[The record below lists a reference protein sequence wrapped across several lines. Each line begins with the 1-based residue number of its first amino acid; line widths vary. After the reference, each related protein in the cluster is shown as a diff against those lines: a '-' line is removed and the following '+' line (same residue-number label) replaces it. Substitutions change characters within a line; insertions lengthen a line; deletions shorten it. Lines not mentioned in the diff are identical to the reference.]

1 MNIGK
6 SFSYVFED
14 QKWIEKV
21 LIGGLVSLIPVLGSI
36 LLSGYFVELVRNV
49 RQGEPEP
56 LPAWDNWGD
65 KLATGFKL
73 FIIVL
78 VWMIPLLF
86 LGMLAFFPAMLSG
99 DSSDG
104 GGILG
109 LLTLCFGCF
118 YVLYAFIFLL
128 ATPGIII
135 KFAETDE
142 ISAGFQFGE
151 ILSFT
156 TSHLGDIIIY
166 VIVIWLVGF
175 IAGLVG
181 MLLCGIGLLFT
192 SFWASLVGGHLLAQI
207 GLDNANLERPLETL
221 RSHQAIE
228 EGAEGSSD
236 QSEGGEE
243 LP

>member
-14 QKWIEKV
+14 KKWIEKV
-21 LIGGLVSLIPVLGSI
+21 LIGGLVSLIPILGSI
-36 LLSGYFVELVRNV
+36 LLSGYIVELVRNV
-49 RQGEPEP
+49 RNGEPEP

-65 KLATGFKL
+65 KIATGFKL
-73 FIIVL
+73 FVIVL

-86 LGMLAFFPAMLSG
+86 LMLLAFVPALLSG
-99 DSSDG
+99 NSSDG

-109 LLTLCFGCF
+109 LLTLCFSCL
-118 YVLYAFIFLL
+118 YILYAIVFFL
-128 ATPGIII
+128 ASPGIII
-135 KFAETDE
+135 KFAETDD

-166 VIVIWLVGF
+166 VIVVWLVGF

-181 MLLCGIGLLFT
+181 ILLCGIGLLFT
-192 SFWASLVGGHLLAQI
+192 SFWASLVSGHLLAQI
-207 GLDNANLERPLETL
+207 GLEDAAPERPLETL

-228 EGAEGSSD
+228 EGEAPSAEGD
-236 QSEGGEE
+236 DEGQA
-243 LP
+243 LL

>member
-6 SFSYVFED
+6 SLSYVFED
-14 QKWIEKV
+14 KKWIEKV
-21 LIGGLVSLIPVLGSI
+21 LIGGLVSLIPILGSI
-36 LLSGYFVELVRNV
+36 LLSGYIIELVRNV
-49 RQGEPEP
+49 RKGEPEP

-73 FIIVL
+73 FIIIL
-78 VWMIPLLF
+78 VWMIPLFF
-86 LGMLAFFPAMLSG
+86 LVLLAFVPAILSG
-99 DSSDG
+99 DTSDG

-109 LLTLCFGCF
+109 LLSLCFSCL
-118 YVLYAFIFLL
+118 YILYALVFLL
-128 ATPGIII
+128 ASPGIVI
-135 KFAETDE
+135 KFAETDD

-166 VIVIWLVGF
+166 VIIIWIVGL

-192 SFWASLVGGHLLAQI
+192 SFWASLVSGHLLAQI
-207 GLDNANLERPLETL
+207 GLENATPERPLETL
-221 RSHQAIE
+221 RSQQTVEAGETSSAEDEE
-228 EGAEGSSD
+228 EG
-236 QSEGGEE
+236 QE
-243 LP
+243 LS